1 MTGEAAGWIDDPHQY
16 EVQMDDD
23 VIDNIVAEHQG
34 ALGGMLSILSEVQ
47 SKYGYLQQDALRRV
61 AETTGR
67 SLTDVYGVATFY
79 KAFSLK
85 PRGKHLVS
93 VCLGTA
99 CHVRG
104 APRIAEEFSR
114 QLGIEPG
121 ETTPDKEF
129 TLETVNCLGGCAL
142 GPIVVVDGRYY
153 SNVRRN
159 KVAEILTKTREGLDT
174 PQEDHAFPLTIL
186 CPHCRQSLMD
196 PAHPIDGAPSI
207 QLTICWNGSRHV
219 LRLSCLY
226 GSCRSAC
233 DAEIPSESTV
243 DLACPICR
251 CGLAGEWTCPECGAR
266 MAELRVQD
274 GGTLL
279 VCMRRGCRGRRLDLD
294 TAWAEAANRPKQE

>member
-1 MTGEAAGWIDDPHQY
+1 MRTDTAYRQ
-16 EVQMDDD
+16 EVQMDDPM
-23 VIDNIVAEHQG
+23 VERIVAEHQG
-34 ALGGMLSILSEVQ
+34 SLGGMLSILSEIQ
-47 SKYGYLQQDALRRV
+47 SEYGYLRQDALRQV
-61 AETTGR
+61 AETSGR
-67 SLTDVYGVATFY
+67 SLADVYAVATFY
-79 KAFSLK
+79 RAFSLK

-104 APRIAEEFSR
+104 APRIAEEFIR

-196 PAHPIDGAPSI
+196 PTHPIDGVPSI
-207 QLTICWNGSRHV
+207 QLKMCWNESRHV
-219 LRLSCLY
+219 LRLSCLH
-226 GSCRSAC
+226 GSSRSAC
-233 DAEIPSESTV
+233 DAEIPSDSIV
-243 DLACPICR
+243 GLACPMCR
-251 CGLAGEWTCPECGAR
+251 CSLAGEWTCPECEAP
-266 MAELRVQD
+266 MAQMRVQE
-274 GGTLL
+274 GATLM
-279 VCMRRGCRGRRLDLD
+279 VCTRHGCRERRLDLD
-294 TAWAEAANRPKQE
+294 TAIG

>member
-1 MTGEAAGWIDDPHQY
+1 
-16 EVQMDDD
+16 MDDH
-23 VIDNIVAEHQG
+23 VVESIVAEHHG
-34 ALGGMLSILSEVQ
+34 SLGGMLSILSEVQ
-47 SKYGYLQQDALRRV
+47 SRYGYLPQDALRRV
-61 AETTGR
+61 AETSGR
-67 SLTDVYGVATFY
+67 SLTDVYAVATFY

-104 APRIAEEFSR
+104 APSIAEEFRR

-159 KVAEILTKTREGLDT
+159 RVADILNKTRAGLDR
-174 PQEDHAFPLTIL
+174 PQEEHAFPLTIL
-186 CPHCRQSLMD
+186 CPHCQQSLMD

-207 QLTICWNGSRHV
+207 QLTLCWNESRHV
-219 LRLSCLY
+219 LRFSCLH

-233 DAEIPSESTV
+233 DAEIPSDSV
-243 DLACPICR
+243 VGLACPMCR
-251 CGLAGEWTCPECGAR
+251 RDLAGGWTCPDCGAG
-266 MAELRVQD
+266 MAQMRVQE
-274 GGTLL
+274 GATLM
-279 VCMRRGCRGRRLDLD
+279 VCTRRGCRGRRLELD
-294 TAWAEAANRPKQE
+294 TVLVKTADRPKQE